1 MPGTDRRNSLVS
13 EDANAAPPVVRQMS
27 QDGTEIIPTR
37 MSKVTAPKP
46 ASNPLQFI
54 KVGPCDLYKAAQEQ
68 IKKVEEI
75 KKVEKVKDDSEDWQS
90 NLDNWKCSRRKRQEH
105 IIERVVEVKKLE
117 LEEHDRNRRRSKTFS
132 EMLEERNS
140 KGGMRKMTI
149 LTYPEDDES
158 NDFSDLGISNNK
170 QKSDSDFATN
180 DQNGVDNNECQNTG
194 NGTHCANNNRNS
206 HRGLQDD
213 ESSTSA
219 TISSP
224 EPEEYT
230 YERAIQGYMNFA
242 EAKIKTPIKSK
253 NGPAKGMNG
262 DVRISPP
269 KKETGSKVGEKL
281 CELEQIRL
289 RSKSTNDLNSSS
301 ESKQLP
307 RVDINKRRSLFENVD
322 HIDTGAK
329 DRSPKDIPNP
339 TSIKERLSNLEKS
352 NETMVKYN
360 RPSEEVST
368 SIKDRLS
375 SLERQTSA
383 DGSAKKAVNGDIS
396 PQISIK
402 DRLSSLEKMN
412 ESNAKPSAA
421 EEIVPPVS
429 IKERVSSFDAAAA
442 SKEAP
447 AKAVPERDASFKEKL
462 ENFKAGEQLP
472 TEVSPE
478 KEEVKENGF
487 EKAEPNEEKQTEIV
501 SPHLETEPE
510 ESMKGE
516 ILASQGPSGDGNAVT
531 GEASTTDFKE
541 VTRGDP
547 KGEANN
553 LVPTSGS
560 PLSTNPVQ
568 VEESA
573 QEVKT
578 IVTEISLPESPSVSI
593 SLSVEKETK
602 LEGDSEDDES
612 HDQFPDLIL
621 PIESN
626 KPKQRVRKLTP
637 IMTSPKISISPLKA
651 VCELQIIEEAE
662 VAAAE
667 EVKQAEDS
675 SLPGDDLITV
685 SMSPR
690 GLDRIR
696 RKSSEVQDIR
706 SDGNEDSDI
715 CHDEQEETT
724 VYTDEN
730 IDEVLG
736 KDEELESAVDDDL
749 GEMKELQNGF
759 VKPEEPQRG
768 PEIVELQMKKTE
780 TFLEKSQPIV
790 PNYENIIIN
799 NQMSPDG
806 IQLYGFPLVSPSP
819 IEPPKEKP
827 PPPPLDISDDEAP
840 ELPPKPSLRRLDST
854 KRIKKEIRK
863 KRSDFLGIDGC
874 NDDSYLEPDMYVT
887 PPPDMMTFLQEE
899 RRLEQQLYRQSI
911 CSESDS
917 NHETAESRD
926 SGVELDRGHVDDIW
940 SKPDIMSE
948 PHSRQNSETFGN
960 TSITSEEDEILKKE
974 REIIE
979 VLEKEEQWRYGS
991 KNNGKND
998 IGEKLAVK
1006 LRQLEQEKMQLEWER
1021 AEEEGRRQA
1030 EESARR
1036 EDEER
1041 LKAKEQ
1047 QLREQEEALR
1057 SERER
1062 LQKEQERLERCRQN
1076 LMKQQQSDQMDV
1088 RRVVSPH
1095 RDLPPTRHS
1104 IHEVSLGMP
1113 LQDVP
1118 RHSMQ
1123 DVSQPPYQSPMSSCY
1138 RYSMPDLQQRE
1149 TRISR
1154 PPPPI
1159 PPAKP
1164 QRPMTQ
1170 EQWERETN
1178 IRNSRIPSADNIP
1191 QQVDASNK
1199 LRHGSS
1205 VPAHINHGGQQM
1217 TRSTLQALS
1226 AAPRSRIISN
1236 ENWMQAKRKSDP
1248 PKSNYNYQHWLIQE
1262 AEHRRILEH
1271 QQRASQPA
1279 ARRPVQS
1286 YHPASPKNY
1295 AGTSPSHHT
1304 VGLPLTPSG
1313 HGQTPQKWMSPPR
1326 SDKPL
1331 PDAVIQTLT
1340 QRVQNRENK
1349 TSARRRMEV
1358 PMAPLQNKMCP
1369 PNPENYIQMNH
1380 PAESQ
1385 ERMLSVSGKKKC
1397 SHCNE
1402 ELGRGAAMIIESL
1415 RLFYH
1420 IDCFKCCVCHIQLGD
1435 GLMGTDVRVR
1445 NNKLHCHNCYSS
1457 DDEASYCF
1465 QKIEVIT
1472 GDESLQLACS
1482 SAPQEERMFYA
1493 VELPNPL
1500 PVGVDVP
1507 EWFRMFYNQYQ
1518 KNENK
1523 KVILMQEMHLEMI
1536 DYEIR
1541 KCELLRDIIRKL
1553 HD

>member
-487 EKAEPNEEKQTEIV
+487 EKAEPNEEKQTEI
-501 SPHLETEPE
+501 
-510 ESMKGE
+510 
-516 ILASQGPSGDGNAVT
+516 
-531 GEASTTDFKE
+531 
-541 VTRGDP
+541 
-547 KGEANN
+547 
-553 LVPTSGS
+553 
-560 PLSTNPVQ
+560 
-568 VEESA
+568 
-573 QEVKT
+573 
-578 IVTEISLPESPSVSI
+578 
-593 SLSVEKETK
+593 
-602 LEGDSEDDES
+602 
-612 HDQFPDLIL
+612 
-621 PIESN
+621 
-626 KPKQRVRKLTP
+626 
-637 IMTSPKISISPLKA
+637 
-651 VCELQIIEEAE
+651 
-662 VAAAE
+662 
-667 EVKQAEDS
+667 
-675 SLPGDDLITV
+675 
-685 SMSPR
+685 
-690 GLDRIR
+690 
-696 RKSSEVQDIR
+696 DIR

-1047 QLREQEEALR
+1047 QLREQENRCSNPNLESATQQEALR

-1457 DDEASYCF
+1457 DD
-1465 QKIEVIT
+1465 
-1472 GDESLQLACS
+1472 
-1482 SAPQEERMFYA
+1482 
-1493 VELPNPL
+1493 
-1500 PVGVDVP
+1500 GVKFSCV
-1507 EWFRMFYNQYQ
+1507 
-1518 KNENK
+1518 
-1523 KVILMQEMHLEMI
+1523 
-1536 DYEIR
+1536 
-1541 KCELLRDIIRKL
+1541 
-1553 HD
+1553 